1 MTKIENKK
9 IILQVIPAMEMGG
22 AEIGTIEVSS
32 YMKKKGWNVIVAS
45 SGGSLVKKLD
55 YRKINH
61 VKLLLNSK
69 NPLMIFFNIFTLAW
83 IIKKYK
89 VKIVHV
95 RSRAPAWSAY
105 YACSMF
111 RGVKLVSTVHGAYN
125 NQNIFKKVY
134 NSIML
139 KSVKIVAIS
148 KYIKS
153 YLLQNYKFTK
163 KKEEKIVIIPRGV
176 DPERFNQQNI
186 DPKRLFFLINH
197 WQLPDGIPIILFPS
211 RIAPFKGHKTLL
223 KAITILKKEKIKFI
237 CLIVGLAKK
246 DSNYQTEIN
255 SFIEEN
261 DLYDYVKFTGSCND
275 MPAAYK
281 ISDIVVSPA
290 DKPEGFGRI
299 IIESQSM
306 ERLVIASA
314 HGGSLELIKNNYNGI
329 LFKPK
334 NEQDLADKLKYLLC
348 LSREKKEE
356 IIKNASA
363 LVSEKYNIDKMYDAN
378 LKLYNSIIK

>member
-176 DPERFNQQNI
+176 DPERFNQKNI
-186 DPKRLFFLINH
+186 DPI
-197 WQLPDGIPIILFPS
+197 
-211 RIAPFKGHKTLL
+211 
-223 KAITILKKEKIKFI
+223 
-237 CLIVGLAKK
+237 
-246 DSNYQTEIN
+246 
-255 SFIEEN
+255 
-261 DLYDYVKFTGSCND
+261 
-275 MPAAYK
+275 
-281 ISDIVVSPA
+281 
-290 DKPEGFGRI
+290 
-299 IIESQSM
+299 
-306 ERLVIASA
+306 
-314 HGGSLELIKNNYNGI
+314 
-329 LFKPK
+329 
-334 NEQDLADKLKYLLC
+334 
-348 LSREKKEE
+348 
-356 IIKNASA
+356 
-363 LVSEKYNIDKMYDAN
+363 
-378 LKLYNSIIK
+378 